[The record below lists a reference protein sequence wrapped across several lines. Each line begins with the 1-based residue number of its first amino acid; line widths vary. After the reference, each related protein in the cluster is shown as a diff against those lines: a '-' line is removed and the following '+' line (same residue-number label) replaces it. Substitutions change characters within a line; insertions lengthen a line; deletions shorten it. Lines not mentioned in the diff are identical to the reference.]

1 MQPVITIVFL
11 FLHVATKFIN
21 ANPVENVQSYFST
34 KSKDHL
40 HRQKRGAKVYRLY
53 CPTGGSKELP
63 LYDHEIENGHVMREF
78 ERFCQCRQGA
88 TCKKDTGSSRFDCSS
103 FIGDVL
109 ETSYKV
115 KDACIIHDICYESNR
130 TKTECD
136 NEFHHNFKQLCEVN
150 IEGVL
155 IGGAAGAAAGAGAA
169 VGGAVGGTIAACAIP
184 IINIFACPI
193 ALATGPAIAASAGTA
208 AVAGGIA
215 GAASIGSCAGMADIA
230 YAAVRDHGR
239 VRSPRCNRK
248 C

>member
-40 HRQKRGAKVYRLY
+40 HRQKRGAKVYKLY
-53 CPTGGSKELP
+53 CPTGGSKALQ

-78 ERFCQCRQGA
+78 EDYCQCKQGA
-88 TCKKDTGSSRFDCSS
+88 TCKKNTGSSRYDCSS
-103 FIGDVL
+103 FLGDVL

-115 KDACIIHDICYESNR
+115 KDACIIHDICYESGR
-130 TKTECD
+130 SKRSCD
-136 NEFHHNFKQLCEVN
+136 NEFHHNFKQLCEAN

-155 IGGAAGAAAGAGAA
+155 LGGAAGAAAGAGAA

-184 IINIFACPI
+184 IINFFACPI
-193 ALATGPAIAASAGTA
+193 AWTSA
-208 AVAGGIA
+208 AVAGGIG